1 MRSTRQLVFIRYPAM
16 LIVLLALL
24 VAVPILWAGAASAND
39 DEESWRRF
47 RGPNGSGV
55 VETSGLPTEFGHDTN
70 VVWKTELP
78 PGHSSPVLSTDRI
91 FVTAVEGDEL
101 LTMALDRANGEVLWR
116 VAAPRTHNDPLDP
129 RNNPAAASPVLDDD
143 NNIYVFFND
152 FGIVAYSYDGDELWN
167 MPLGPFNNIYG
178 MGASPVVVD
187 DKVIL
192 VCDQNIG
199 SFMIAV
205 NKNTGETVWRV
216 DRPEAK
222 SGHSTPI
229 TWESPEGETQLLVP
243 GSFLLDAYDP
253 DTGQKLWWTQGL
265 SFEMKST
272 AVIHNGVAYIN
283 GYGSPLNQPGNMV
296 EVPAFADVLRDNDGD
311 GDGMMSL
318 DEMPP
323 SRANNWFGFVDL
335 DVDKELNEAEWE
347 YMRAAL
353 ASRNG
358 MLAIK
363 LGGEGDMT
371 AQNVVWEYNRA
382 VPQLPSPLVYN
393 DILYMVNDGGV
404 VTSFNPETGE
414 VISQGRLK
422 GAVDQYYASP
432 VAADGKIFMLS
443 ELGMLSV
450 LESDGGLDPIS
461 VSDLDD
467 LCYATPAI
475 ADGRLYVRTRGMLY
489 AFGAD

>member
-1 MRSTRQLVFIRYPAM
+1 
-16 LIVLLALL
+16 
-24 VAVPILWAGAASAND
+24 
-39 DEESWRRF
+39 
-47 RGPNGSGV
+47 
-55 VETSGLPTEFGHDTN
+55 
-70 VVWKTELP
+70 
-78 PGHSSPVLSTDRI
+78 
-91 FVTAVEGDEL
+91 
-101 LTMALDRANGEVLWR
+101 
-116 VAAPRTHNDPLDP
+116 
-129 RNNPAAASPVLDDD
+129 
-143 NNIYVFFND
+143 
-152 FGIVAYSYDGDELWN
+152 
-167 MPLGPFNNIYG
+167 

-311 GDGMMSL
+311 SDGMMSL

-347 YMRAAL
+347 YMRAAP
-353 ASRNG
+353 
-358 MLAIK
+358 
-363 LGGEGDMT
+363 GESQRDAGDQ
-371 AQNVVWEYNRA
+371 ARRRGRHDRA
-382 VPQLPSPLVYN
+382 ERRV
-393 DILYMVNDGGV
+393 GV
-404 VTSFNPETGE
+404 QP
-414 VISQGRLK
+414 RR
-422 GAVDQYYASP
+422 
-432 VAADGKIFMLS
+432 AA
-443 ELGMLSV
+443 
-450 LESDGGLDPIS
+450 
-461 VSDLDD
+461 
-467 LCYATPAI
+467 AAI
-475 ADGRLYVRTRGMLY
+475 AAGLQRHPLYGERRRRGDLVQS
-489 AFGAD
+489 